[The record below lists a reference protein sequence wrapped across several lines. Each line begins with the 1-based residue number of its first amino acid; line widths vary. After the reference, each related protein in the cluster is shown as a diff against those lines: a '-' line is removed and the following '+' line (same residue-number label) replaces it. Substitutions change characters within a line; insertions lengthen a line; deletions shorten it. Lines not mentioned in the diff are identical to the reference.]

1 MLRDENLKA
10 LARKKFHYFKTL
22 ERKHQELDD
31 MIDELEKKAVI
42 TPKEELELERMK
54 KERLRLRDEMML
66 FMKKVREEIGNE
78 K

>member
-10 LARKKFHYFKTL
+10 LAREKFHHFKTL
-22 ERKHQELDD
+22 ERKHQELDY

-54 KERLRLRDEMML
+54 KERLKLRDEMML
-66 FMKKVREEIGNE
+66 P
-78 K
+78 

>member
-1 MLRDENLKA
+1 
-10 LARKKFHYFKTL
+10 
-22 ERKHQELDD
+22 

-54 KERLRLRDEMML
+54 KERLKLRDEMML
-66 FMKKVREEIGNE
+66 LMKKAKEEVENE